1 MGLMFGGLIF
11 GGNFVLVSR
20 GAYIRGAYIRE
31 FTVCPEQWISNGG
44 GTREK
49 RQKWKIMQYIN
60 LFTCESYLN

>member
-1 MGLMFGGLIF
+1 M
-11 GGNFVLVSR
+11 LVSR

-49 RQKWKIMQYIN
+49 RQKWKMMQYIN